1 MEKKNKTGDILV
13 IGFALFAMFFGS
25 GNLIFPSYLGR
36 LVGNYYIAGLIG
48 FMITGI
54 GLPLLSVMA
63 SAKAGGEFSSITS
76 HVGKTFSVVLL
87 SALVLTIGPFLAIP
101 RTAATTFEIGIR
113 PFFPHFNSLVAII
126 IYFAI
131 NLAFVLKPSSI
142 VDIIGKFLTPIL
154 IAILLVLII
163 KGIVI
168 PIGPKITEHSMENV
182 FATSILEGYQTM
194 DALGAVCFGS
204 IIVKSIKAK
213 GYSSTKDCINM
224 ALRSSLVA
232 VIGLGVIY
240 GGLMYLGTHTGNLQG
255 EIEKTALISTISRE
269 ILGSAGSV
277 FLAIAVAVACL
288 TTSIGLTM
296 TVGNYF
302 SDLTNNK
309 ISYQTV
315 TIITTIVS
323 ILVASLGVDTIIGVT
338 GPILNILYPIII
350 VFVLISLV
358 EKTPTNLVYQ
368 IPVYT
373 TLVIVLVDECSKIL
387 NMSSVQRIVG
397 LLPLSSYGF
406 AWIIPAIIAYII
418 GKVIKPKRGTKT
430 VLE

>member
-1 MEKKNKTGDILV
+1 
-13 IGFALFAMFFGS
+13 
-25 GNLIFPSYLGR
+25 
-36 LVGNYYIAGLIG
+36 
-48 FMITGI
+48 
-54 GLPLLSVMA
+54 
-63 SAKAGGEFSSITS
+63 
-76 HVGKTFSVVLL
+76 
-87 SALVLTIGPFLAIP
+87 
-101 RTAATTFEIGIR
+101 
-113 PFFPHFNSLVAII
+113 
-126 IYFAI
+126 
-131 NLAFVLKPSSI
+131 
-142 VDIIGKFLTPIL
+142 
-154 IAILLVLII
+154 
-163 KGIVI
+163 
-168 PIGPKITEHSMENV
+168 
-182 FATSILEGYQTM
+182 
-194 DALGAVCFGS
+194 
-204 IIVKSIKAK
+204 
-213 GYSSTKDCINM
+213 M